1 MHYLDGQP
9 FGALLLPGNSLY
21 ELALACY
28 PGRRI
33 MLREHFRCVE
43 PIIRFSFQFYTDEIV
58 PVRVPKASER
68 LSPPLIDVHV
78 VDGRKDRSNRNL
90 AEAEAIVDEIG
101 RIVADPAMASR
112 TIGVISLIGAK
123 QAQLIQ
129 AMLLERIGEDA
140 YVRHDIACGDSAV
153 FQGKER
159 DIVLLSMV
167 ECPQTCTSKTALP
180 FQQRFNVALSRAR
193 DREYLFRSV
202 TEEMLKPDDLKAKVI
217 RHFKN
222 PMTGR
227 STPAGDLMS
236 LCQSGFERD
245 VLARLLALGYRAQ
258 PQVKVGPFSIDLVV
272 EGRDDRRL
280 AIELDGDQYHG
291 PERWADDLA
300 RQRVMERVGWRFW
313 RCWGSSFR
321 LDPEGCLD
329 DLVRALGSQGIDPM
343 SAGEASTI
351 WTDFRTTAPPAM
363 VGFDELAPMSDA
375 VLRPAAAILGGAPA
389 DDGENSVEI
398 GDRVQVQ
405 VGEDTRVRV
414 ITLTAERNDP
424 DLGIIS
430 VRHPA
435 GAALLGAQED
445 EEIEFEIDNKS
456 RQWMVIKIEKGQAPA
471 AA

>member
-1 MHYLDGQP
+1 MSSTAAKTDRTGI
-9 FGALLLPGNSLY
+9 LPKPRPSSTRSAASSPIRLW
-21 ELALACY
+21 
-28 PGRRI
+28 P
-33 MLREHFRCVE
+33 RE
-43 PIIRFSFQFYTDEIV
+43 Q
-58 PVRVPKASER
+58 
-68 LSPPLIDVHV
+68 
-78 VDGRKDRSNRNL
+78 
-90 AEAEAIVDEIG
+90 
-101 RIVADPAMASR
+101 
-112 TIGVISLIGAK
+112 
-123 QAQLIQ
+123 
-129 AMLLERIGEDA
+129 
-140 YVRHDIACGDSAV
+140 SA
-153 FQGKER
+153 
-159 DIVLLSMV
+159 
-167 ECPQTCTSKTALP
+167 
-180 FQQRFNVALSRAR
+180 
-193 DREYLFRSV
+193 LFRSSAPSRRSLFRQCCWSGSARMP
-202 TEEMLKPDDLKAKVI
+202 TCGTISLAATPPSFREKSGTSSCSAWSNARKPAH
-217 RHFKN
+217 RRPHF
-222 PMTGR
+222 PSSSASTLR
-227 STPAGDLMS
+227 SPA
-236 LCQSGFERD
+236 
-245 VLARLLALGYRAQ
+245 
-258 PQVKVGPFSIDLVV
+258 
-272 EGRDDRRL
+272 L

-435 GAALLGAQED
+435 GAALIGP
-445 EEIEFEIDNKS
+445 
-456 RQWMVIKIEKGQAPA
+456 R
-471 AA
+471 